1 METKNMK
8 LWDLQ
13 VPSKMLQSKPKLYK
27 IMGMEAYYKKHKH
40 FYGSIIV
47 NTNYKILDGYVI
59 FYTAKKLKVN
69 DVPVRI
75 VTKTD
80 RIKFLFRKII
90 KKIRQKQLSL

>member
-1 METKNMK
+1 MEIKNMK

-13 VPSKMLQSKPKLYK
+13 VPSKMLQAKPKLYK

-47 NTNYKILDGYVI
+47 DTNHKILDGYVV

-69 DVPVRI
+69 DVPVKI
-75 VTKTD
+75 VTIKD
-80 RIKFLFRKII
+80 RIGFLFRRII
-90 KKIRQKQLSL
+90 KKFKQ

>member
-1 METKNMK
+1 MEIKNMK

-13 VPSKMLQSKPKLYK
+13 VPPKMLQSKPKLYK

-47 NTNYKILDGYVI
+47 DTNYRILDGYVV

-69 DVPVRI
+69 DVPVKI
-75 VTKTD
+75 VT
-80 RIKFLFRKII
+80 IKEEEKRWENFHQIIINKI
-90 KKIRQKQLSL
+90 L